1 MISESATLL
10 YATKREGI
18 IKSNAHFWREYSSE
32 KKKKNISLDLGN
44 YARKIQNSGVNLICA
59 FDRDFPPLLVP
70 CRQSDKPYLFAYR
83 GDISLL
89 NDRVKNFAVVGSLTP
104 TEKILHRENA
114 AVAELTERGYHIVS
128 GLARGCDTAAHMTS
142 LACGGKTIAV
152 LPSALSNIY
161 PKENAELAERIVQN
175 GGLVLTEYITEP
187 STRYDRIRRFIE
199 RDRLQAMFARK
210 ILLIAS
216 HLPGQGDSGSRHA
229 MEKAKEYGTER
240 FVLYNPM
247 TDDADTLLALNRN
260 YLKDGAVPFTKRA
273 INDQ

>member
-10 YATKREGI
+10 YAARKEAI
-18 IKSNAHFWREYSSE
+18 IKSNAHFWREYSSAE
-32 KKKKNISLDLGN
+32 TLKNFSLDLEK
-44 YARKIQNSGVNLICA
+44 YAREIQNSRVNLICA
-59 FDRDFPPLLVP
+59 FDSDFPPLTVP
-70 CRQSDKPYLFAYR
+70 CRQSDKPYFFTYR

-89 NDRVKNFAVVGSLTP
+89 NDRDKNFAVVGSLTP
-104 TEKILHRENA
+104 TENILYRENA
-114 AVAELTERGYHIVS
+114 AVAELTERGYRIVS
-128 GLARGCDTAAHMTS
+128 GLAKGCDTAAHMTC

-152 LPSALSNIY
+152 LPSTLSNIY
-161 PKENAELAERIVQN
+161 PKKNARLAERIVQS

-187 STRYDRIRRFIE
+187 ATRYDRIRRFIE
-199 RDRLQAMFARK
+199 RDRLQAIFAGK

-229 MEKAKEYGTER
+229 MEKAKEYGTKR

-247 TDDADTLLALNRN
+247 TDDSDPLFALNRN
-260 YLKDGAVPFTKRA
+260 YLQEGSLPFTKRT

>member
-10 YATKREGI
+10 YAAKREGI
-18 IKSNAHFWREYSSE
+18 IKSNAHFWREYSSAE
-32 KKKKNISLDLGN
+32 KLKNITLDPEK
-44 YARKIQNSGVNLICA
+44 YAREMQNSGVNLICA
-59 FDRDFPPLLVP
+59 LDKDFPPLPVP
-70 CRQSDKPYLFAYR
+70 CRQSDKSYLFAYR

-89 NDRVKNFAVVGSLTP
+89 YARDKNFAVVGSLTP
-104 TEKILHRENA
+104 SKDILRREGT
-114 AVAELTERGYHIVS
+114 AVSELVERGYHIVS
-128 GLARGCDTAAHMTS
+128 GLAKGCDTAAHVQC

-152 LPSALSNIY
+152 LPSTLSNIY
-161 PKENAELAERIVQN
+161 PKENANLAEHIVQS

-187 STRYDRIRRFIE
+187 ATRYDRIRRFIE

-229 MEKAKEYGTER
+229 MERAKEYGTER
-240 FVLYNPM
+240 FILYDPT
-247 TDDADTLLALNRN
+247 TDEVDPLFALNHN
-260 YLKDGAVPFTKRA
+260 YLKEGALPFTKWT

>member
-10 YATKREGI
+10 YAAKKEGI
-18 IKSNAHFWREYSSE
+18 IKSNAHFWREYSSAKKLKNFSFKLE
-32 KKKKNISLDLGN
+32 K
-44 YARKIQNSGVNLICA
+44 YAREIQNSGVNLICA
-59 FDRDFPPLLVP
+59 FDRDFPPLPVP
-70 CRQSDKPYLFAYR
+70 CRQSDKPYLFAYW

-89 NDRVKNFAVVGSLTP
+89 KDRAKNFAVVGSLTP
-104 TEKILHRENA
+104 TNKILCRESS
-114 AVAELTERGYHIVS
+114 VVEKLTECGYRNVS
-128 GLARGCDTAAHMTS
+128 GLAKGCDTAAHVQC
-142 LACGGKTIAV
+142 LACGGKTITV
-152 LPSALSNIY
+152 LPSTLSNIY
-161 PKENAELAERIVQN
+161 PKENSKLVEHIVQS

-199 RDRLQAMFARK
+199 RDRLQAMFAGE

-247 TDDADTLLALNRN
+247 TDDADTLLALYRN

>member
-10 YATKREGI
+10 YAAKKEGI
-18 IKSNAHFWREYSSE
+18 IKSNAHFWREYSSAD
-32 KKKKNISLDLGN
+32 KLKNISLDLKN
-44 YARKIQNSGVNLICA
+44 YAREIQNSGVNLICA
-59 FDRDFPPLLVP
+59 FDRDFPPLPVP

-83 GDISLL
+83 GDISLI
-89 NDRVKNFAVVGSLTP
+89 NDRARNFAVVGSLTP
-104 TEKILHRENA
+104 SKNILRRENA
-114 AVAELTERGYHIVS
+114 AVAELIERGYCIIS
-128 GLARGCDTAAHMTS
+128 GLAKGCDTAAHVQC
-142 LACGGKTIAV
+142 LACDGKTIAV
-152 LPSALSNIY
+152 LPSTLSNIY
-161 PKENAELAERIVQN
+161 PKENTILAERIVQS

-199 RDRLQAMFARK
+199 RDRLQAMFAGK

-229 MEKAKEYGTER
+229 MEKAKEYDTER

-247 TDDADTLLALNRN
+247 TDDSDPLFALNRN
-260 YLKDGAVPFTKRA
+260 YLQEGSLPFTKRT

>member
-10 YATKREGI
+10 YAAKREGI
-18 IKSNAHFWREYSSE
+18 IKSNAHFWREYSSAH
-32 KKKKNISLDLGN
+32 KLKNISLDLGK

-59 FDRDFPPLLVP
+59 FDRDFPPLPVP
-70 CRQSDKPYLFAYR
+70 FRQSDKPYLFAYR

-175 GGLVLTEYITEP
+175 GGLVLTEYVTEP
-187 STRYDRIRRFIE
+187 ATRYDRIRRFIE
-199 RDRLQAMFARK
+199 RDRLQAMFAGK

-240 FVLYNPM
+240 FLLYNPL
-247 TDDADTLLALNRN
+247 TDDDDPLFALNRK
-260 YLKDGAVPFTKRA
+260 YIDEGVSWL
-273 INDQ
+273 

>member
-1 MISESATLL
+1 MISERATLL
-10 YATKREGI
+10 YAAKREGI
-18 IKSNAHFWREYSSE
+18 IKSNAHFWREYSSAD
-32 KKKKNISLDLGN
+32 KLKNISLDLKN
-44 YARKIQNSGVNLICA
+44 YAREIQNSGVNLICA
-59 FDRDFPPLLVP
+59 FDRDFPPLPVP

-161 PKENAELAERIVQN
+161 PKENAKLAERIVQN
-175 GGLVLTEYITEP
+175 GGLVLTEYVTKP
-187 STRYDRIRRFIE
+187 ATRYDRIRRFIE
-199 RDRLQAMFARK
+199 RDRLQAMFAGE

-240 FVLYNPM
+240 FVLYNHL
-247 TDDADTLLALNRN
+247 TDEDAPLFALNRN
-260 YLKDGAVPFTKRA
+260 YLQEGALPFTTRT
-273 INDQ
+273 INNQ

>member
-10 YATKREGI
+10 YAAKKEGI
-18 IKSNAHFWREYSSE
+18 LKSNAHFWREYSSAD
-32 KKKKNISLDLGN
+32 KLKNISLDLEK
-44 YARKIQNSGVNLICA
+44 YVQEIQNSGVNLIYA
-59 FDRDFPPLLVP
+59 LDKDFPPLPVP

-175 GGLVLTEYITEP
+175 GGLVLTEYVTEP
-187 STRYDRIRRFIE
+187 ATRYDRIRRFIE
-199 RDRLQAMFARK
+199 RDRLQAMFAGK

>member
-10 YATKREGI
+10 YATKREDI
-18 IKSNAHFWREYSSE
+18 IKSNAHFWREYYSAH
-32 KKKKNISLDLGN
+32 KLKNISLDLGK

-59 FDRDFPPLLVP
+59 FDRDFPPLPVP

-161 PKENAELAERIVQN
+161 PKAHLA
-175 GGLVLTEYITEP
+175 
-187 STRYDRIRRFIE
+187 
-199 RDRLQAMFARK
+199 
-210 ILLIAS
+210 
-216 HLPGQGDSGSRHA
+216 
-229 MEKAKEYGTER
+229 
-240 FVLYNPM
+240 
-247 TDDADTLLALNRN
+247 
-260 YLKDGAVPFTKRA
+260 
-273 INDQ
+273 

>member
-1 MISESATLL
+1 MISESATFL
-10 YATKREGI
+10 YAAKKEGI
-18 IKSNAHFWREYSSE
+18 IKSNAHFWREYSSAKKLKNFSFDLE
-32 KKKKNISLDLGN
+32 K
-44 YARKIQNSGVNLICA
+44 YAREIQNSGVNLICA
-59 FDRDFPPLLVP
+59 FDRDFPPLPVP
-70 CRQSDKPYLFAYR
+70 CRQSDKPYLFAYW

-89 NDRVKNFAVVGSLTP
+89 KDRAKNFAVVGSLTP
-104 TEKILHRENA
+104 TNKILCRESS
-114 AVAELTERGYHIVS
+114 VVEKLTECGYRNVS
-128 GLARGCDTAAHMTS
+128 GLAKGCDTAAHVQC
-142 LACGGKTIAV
+142 LACGGKTITV
-152 LPSALSNIY
+152 LPSTLSNIY
-161 PKENAELAERIVQN
+161 PKENSKLVEHIVQS

-199 RDRLQAMFARK
+199 RDRLQAMFAGE

>member
-1 MISESATLL
+1 MFYSADKL
-10 YATKREGI
+10 
-18 IKSNAHFWREYSSE
+18 
-32 KKKKNISLDLGN
+32 KNISLDLGK

-59 FDRDFPPLLVP
+59 FDRDFPPLPVP
-70 CRQSDKPYLFAYR
+70 CRQSDKPYLFAYW

-89 NDRVKNFAVVGSLTP
+89 KDRAKNFAVVGSLTP
-104 TEKILHRENA
+104 TNKILCRESS
-114 AVAELTERGYHIVS
+114 VVEKLTECGYRNVS
-128 GLARGCDTAAHMTS
+128 GLAKGCDTAAHVQC
-142 LACGGKTIAV
+142 LACGGKTITV
-152 LPSALSNIY
+152 LPSTLSNIY
-161 PKENAELAERIVQN
+161 PKENSKLVEHIVQS

-199 RDRLQAMFARK
+199 RDRLQAMFAGE

-229 MEKAKEYGTER
+229 MEKAKEYDTER

-247 TDDADTLLALNRN
+247 TDDSDPLFALNRN
-260 YLKDGAVPFTKRA
+260 YLQEGSLPFTKRT